1 MITPGQ
7 TLENPVTG
15 ERFTFTDTSA
25 TTGGELLAFD
35 FALRPGGA
43 VPIPHVHPVQT
54 ERFEVVE
61 GRMRFRVGLRTVIAE
76 PGEVIEVAPG
86 VMHSFA
92 NAGEEEARLRV
103 EVRPALAME
112 DMFAEVIAMAQTGRM
127 NRRGMPRKLTDL
139 ATLARRYDQEA
150 HAPFLSVG
158 VQRVLLAPLVALGR
172 RRARKRASEA
182 QSPGGCRTTKPLGD
196 RGFDV
201 QRDPVSLR
209 ALVS

>member
-15 ERFTFTDTSA
+15 ERFTFTHTAA
-25 TTGGELLAFD
+25 TTDGRLLAFD

-43 VPIPHVHPVQT
+43 VPIPHVHPIQT

-76 PGEVIEVAPG
+76 AGDVVEVAPG

-92 NAGEEEARLRV
+92 NAGEDEARLRV

-112 DMFAEVIAMAQTGRM
+112 DMFAEVIAMAQAGRM

-172 RRARKRASEA
+172 RRARKADSGG
-182 QSPGGCRTTKPLGD
+182 QSPGGCRTTNPLGE

-201 QRDPVSLR
+201 QREPVSLS

>member
-1 MITPGQ
+1 MLDMITPGQ

-15 ERFTFTDTSA
+15 ERFTFTDTAA

-35 FALRPGGA
+35 LALRPGGA
-43 VPIPHVHPVQT
+43 VPIPHVHPIQT

-61 GRMRFRVGLRTVIAE
+61 GRMRFRLGLR
-76 PGEVIEVAPG
+76 
-86 VMHSFA
+86 
-92 NAGEEEARLRV
+92 
-103 EVRPALAME
+103 PAIAME
-112 DMFAEVIAMAQTGRM
+112 DMFAEVIAMAQSGRM

-139 ATLARRYDQEA
+139 ALLARCYDQEA

-172 RRARKRASEA
+172 RRARRLASGA
-182 QSPGGCRTTKPLGD
+182 QSPGGCRTTNPLGE

-201 QRDPVSLR
+201 QRDPVSLS